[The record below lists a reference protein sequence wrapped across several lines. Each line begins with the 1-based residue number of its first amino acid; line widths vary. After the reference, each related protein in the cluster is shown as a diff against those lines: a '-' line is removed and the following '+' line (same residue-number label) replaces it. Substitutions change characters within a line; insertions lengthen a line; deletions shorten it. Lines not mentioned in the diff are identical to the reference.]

1 MEMKGGEVI
10 LPLDEQLCLLLYTFS
25 PSPVSAI
32 LEILI
37 VLCSLAATASLLIL
51 LFTPIC
57 PWLKVGRQSLWRWG
71 EPTSEKIL
79 RTWSVAVAVFLKKTS
94 PHIRTTGEGE
104 ASEERSE
111 RMKVLARDV
120 WTTSWL
126 WRTQSHQ
133 RRHQLVCLP
142 HRSLA
147 DVALASVGRKH
158 TFLCAA
164 RYEGKEGPR
173 DLQIASLPSLLSR
186 SSGSL

>member
-71 EPTSEKIL
+71 GTHL
-79 RTWSVAVAVFLKKTS
+79 RENTK
-94 PHIRTTGEGE
+94 
-104 ASEERSE
+104 
-111 RMKVLARDV
+111 D
-120 WTTSWL
+120 
-126 WRTQSHQ
+126 
-133 RRHQLVCLP
+133 LV
-142 HRSLA
+142 
-147 DVALASVGRKH
+147 
-158 TFLCAA
+158 
-164 RYEGKEGPR
+164 
-173 DLQIASLPSLLSR
+173 
-186 SSGSL
+186 SGCRGVS

>member
-133 RRHQLVCLP
+133 EGTSLYACPTAPWPTWLWPQWEESTHFSVRLGTRERKAPETCRLQAFLP
-142 HRSLA
+142 
-147 DVALASVGRKH
+147 
-158 TFLCAA
+158 C
-164 RYEGKEGPR
+164 
-173 DLQIASLPSLLSR
+173 
-186 SSGSL
+186 